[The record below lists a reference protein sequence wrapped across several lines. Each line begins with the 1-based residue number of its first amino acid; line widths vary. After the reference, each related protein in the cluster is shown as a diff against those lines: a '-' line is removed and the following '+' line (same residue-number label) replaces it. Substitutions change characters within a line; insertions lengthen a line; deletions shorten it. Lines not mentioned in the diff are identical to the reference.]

1 MSKVIIDTTLTVNG
15 MNLHG
20 TRVPILMKVKVYELN
35 YGPVLKVKIL
45 TNVRFTD
52 HMLGGDHPLMYADEF
67 LEEGKRLV
75 AEIVDDTP
83 AVRALINE
91 LVSEKRKL
99 YTTTDCTHK
108 ARLIKSILTFWS

>member
-1 MSKVIIDTTLTVNG
+1 MTKVILDTTLTVNG
-15 MNLHG
+15 MSIDCSH
-20 TRVPILMKVKVYELN
+20 VSILMKVKVYEMD
-35 YGPVLKVKIL
+35 YGPVLKIKIL

-75 AEIVDDTP
+75 SEIVDDTP

-91 LVSEKRKL
+91 LVSEKIKL

-108 ARLIKSILTFWS
+108 ARLIKSILSFWS

>member
-1 MSKVIIDTTLTVNG
+1 MSKVILDTTLNVNG
-15 MNLHG
+15 MAIDSAS
-20 TRVPILMKVKVYELN
+20 VPILMKVKVYELN

-45 TNVRFTD
+45 TNVRLTD
-52 HMLGGDHPLMYADEF
+52 SMLGGDHPLMYADEF

-91 LVSEKRKL
+91 LVSEKRNL

-108 ARLIKSILTFWS
+108 ARLIKSILSFWS

>member
-1 MSKVIIDTTLTVNG
+1 MSKVILDTTLSVSG
-15 MNLHG
+15 MSIDCS
-20 TRVPILMKVKVYELN
+20 RVPILMKVKVCEMN
-35 YGPVLKVKIL
+35 YCPVLKIKIL

-67 LEEGKRLV
+67 LEEGRRLV

-108 ARLIKSILTFWS
+108 ARLIKSILSFWS